1 MVERFGGLVCN
12 GPDREGPVYENVRAE
27 DCDGIL
33 WDAKGLWAEEIELPP

>member
-1 MVERFGGLVCN
+1 MERLYGVVFD
-12 GPDREGPVYENVRAE
+12 GPGREGSVYE

>member
-1 MVERFGGLVCN
+1 MVEGLYGLVFD
-12 GPDREGPVYENVRAE
+12 GPGREGSVYEDVRDE